1 MIPTLAVV
9 STAPFFL
16 RPSSTTP
23 RCGNTQSPK
32 QALRES
38 TGADHHGQGLSEA
51 HSVIWYEECAHAG
64 LTPYARALGMCSPLV
79 QYEHLAHKNKS
90 IPTSPH
96 HRWVTY
102 LVPVVLRAGLWVRP
116 VEPSHQ
122 ANRRG
127 GWRITG
133 QKYGQALRKFHNGE
147 YFLPALTPALEG
159 RGHLVH
165 AH

>member
-1 MIPTLAVV
+1 M

-38 TGADHHGQGLSEA
+38 TGADHITAKDSRGTLGHLVRRMCPRWACSLCQFSR
-51 HSVIWYEECAHAG
+51 VCAH
-64 LTPYARALGMCSPLV
+64 RWCST
-79 QYEHLAHKNKS
+79 S
-90 IPTSPH
+90 IWHTRTSRYPPPPH

-102 LVPVVLRAGLWVRP
+102 LVPVVLRTGLWVRP

-122 ANRRG
+122 SRTRRG
-127 GWRITG
+127 R
-133 QKYGQALRKFHNGE
+133 L
-147 YFLPALTPALEG
+147 
-159 RGHLVH
+159 
-165 AH
+165 AHHWSENMDKHCASFTMGNTSCPH

>member
-1 MIPTLAVV
+1 MIPALAVV

-38 TGADHHGQGLSEA
+38 TGADHITAKDSLRHTRSSGTKNVPTLGLLPMP
-51 HSVIWYEECAHAG
+51 IFK
-64 LTPYARALGMCSPLV
+64 GMCSPLV

-90 IPTSPH
+90 IPTSPTSSMGH
-96 HRWVTY
+96 
-102 LVPVVLRAGLWVRP
+102 LSGASCFRAGLWVRP

-122 ANRRG
+122 SRTRRG
-127 GWRITG
+127 R
-133 QKYGQALRKFHNGE
+133 L
-147 YFLPALTPALEG
+147 
-159 RGHLVH
+159 
-165 AH
+165 AHHWSENMDKHCASFTMGNTSCPH